1 MILTASSITDCLQR
15 KRIVFFAPLLA
26 IFMMAGQI
34 AHADTRL
41 DEATQLVEE
50 LVAEVQGARQNGM
63 LSAEEK
69 EALFSRVIT
78 DYFDVDGITR
88 FTAGRYWRAANET
101 ERQEYSE
108 LFVDVLISMASS
120 QFEQLATLEFTPT
133 ATEAR
138 GKKLILVRGIIHDR
152 SGQQPDAAIAWRVA
166 SVDNT
171 PPRIIDIEIE
181 NISMLK
187 TQQDENTAIIRRN
200 GGKFSALIEQL
211 RKQLNNL
218 SSS

>member
-1 MILTASSITDCLQR
+1 MILTASSITDWLQR
-15 KRIVFFAPLLA
+15 RRIVFFAPLLA

-41 DEATQLVEE
+41 DEATQLVED

-133 ATEAR
+133 TTEAR
-138 GKKLILVRGIIHDR
+138 GKKLILVRGVIHDK

-171 PPRIIDIEIE
+171 SPRIIDIEIE

-218 SSS
+218 SS